1 MRVIADFAYGCSRL
15 EDRRPT
21 VARQY
26 VASVGAGAIL
36 KRIIRF
42 LAQGLGRGLNNSVFQ
57 YGKLFVESLRAKC
70 LTSSLTLKVYTDPST
85 SLLWWQCTV
94 KGADLLG
101 LKQTRVLSTN
111 NYGVLSVVVCTPCC
125 ERGSM
130 SSILIEYP
138 T

>member
-57 YGKLFVESLRAKC
+57 YGRLFVESLRAKC

-94 KGADLLG
+94 MRGPTK
-101 LKQTRVLSTN
+101 VLN
-111 NYGVLSVVVCTPCC
+111 RRECFQQIKAGIVFNG
-125 ERGSM
+125 
-130 SSILIEYP
+130 
-138 T
+138 